1 MAVVGWKSESS
12 GMMKENLPM
21 TENIFSRR
29 RFLGLMMV
37 SLPGISLIKG
47 AGTLMAGET
56 KNRGGVEGAKPGRPS
71 IGIALGAGGANG
83 LAHILML
90 EALDE
95 MGIRVSRIAGSSI
108 GAIVGSLYAAGM
120 SGKEIRGLV
129 ERFVLSDQEKPLSRI
144 LEGRALEWIDFVEIE
159 LGNGGLV
166 RADGFL
172 AFMSETLEK
181 KIFEELDIPMHIV
194 AADLWSREQVVLTS
208 GDLVS
213 AINASMSIP
222 GVFEPV
228 RRGGRILI
236 DGGTCNPVPYDL
248 LTDQCDIVIAV
259 DVIGERTPPESGVP
273 GYFETVFNSV
283 KVMQSAI
290 MHEKRR
296 HHEPDIYIYPPVVD
310 IRALEFYRAHEV
322 FEQAGPAKDTL
333 KQQLKKI
340 MAQWEPVSDSRA
352 AQ

>member
-1 MAVVGWKSESS
+1 VTPEK
-12 GMMKENLPM
+12 
-21 TENIFSRR
+21 
-29 RFLGLMMV
+29 
-37 SLPGISLIKG
+37 
-47 AGTLMAGET
+47 
-56 KNRGGVEGAKPGRPS
+56 PS
-71 IGIALGAGGANG
+71 IGIALGAGGASG

-95 MGIRVSRIAGSSI
+95 MGIQVSRIAGSSI
-108 GAIVGSLYAAGM
+108 GAIVGSLYAAGL
-120 SGKEIRGLV
+120 SGKEIRALV
-129 ERFVLSDQEKPLSRI
+129 ERFVVSDAEKPLNRI

-172 AFMSETLEK
+172 SFMSDTLK
-181 KIFEELDIPMHIV
+181 KTSFDELDIPMHIV
-194 AADLWSREQVVLTS
+194 AADLWTREQVVLST

-213 AINASMSIP
+213 AINASMAIP

-228 RRGGRILI
+228 RRNGRVLI

-259 DVIGERTPPESGVP
+259 DVIGERTPPESGIP

-283 KVMQSAI
+283 KVMQAAI

-296 HHEPDIYIYPPVVD
+296 HYVPDIYVSPPVKD
-310 IRALEFYRAHEV
+310 IRALEFYRAQEV
-322 FEQAGPAKDTL
+322 FDQSVPAREKL
-333 KQQLKKI
+333 MQQLPRVI
-340 MAQWEPVSDSRA
+340 EQWH
-352 AQ
+352 Q